1 MSRLTDH
8 LLVISFDCLS
18 SLDFPIIEKLPNFKK
33 LLEHASYCRNVETIY
48 PSVTYPCHATIVTGK
63 FPRNHGIVNNT
74 FLQPGRVSPDW
85 YWHRRH
91 VKSTTLYDEAKKAG
105 MKTAALLWPVTA
117 KANIDYN
124 MPEIFANRPWQN
136 QIFVSLFNGSPL
148 YQLEMNRK
156 FGHLRNGLNQP
167 ELDDF
172 VLESTVETIK
182 TKQPNLMLVHFV
194 DLDSQR
200 HYHGFSSDEAM
211 AALLRHDERLGRI
224 INALEETGIYD
235 KTTIIALGDHSA
247 LDESKA
253 VKPNVLLK
261 KAGLITVNHE
271 GKVLDWKAYCKSC
284 DGSAYIYLKDKNDTK
299 TQEQVRALLTE
310 LRENE
315 ENGIERILS
324 TSEAKEKGAD
334 DNATFMIEARLGYYF
349 KENLEGEYIDEIKA
363 EDVREKRYTYA
374 SHGYSPEKEN
384 YTTVLIASGKG
395 IRPNIEIPDMHLVDE
410 GPTFARLLGLDL
422 GKTDGHV
429 IEELLSDRGHGDGS
443 PGSRDR
449 RDGSSGSI

>member
-1 MSRLTDH
+1 MARLTDH

-48 PSVTYPCHATIVTGK
+48 PSVTYPCHATIVTGRYPK
-63 FPRNHGIVNNT
+63 NHGIVNNT
-74 FLQPGRVSPDW
+74 FLQPGRTSPDW
-85 YWHRRH
+85 YWHRHH
-91 VKSTTLYDEAKKAG
+91 VKGTTLYDEAKRAG

-124 MPEIFANRPWQN
+124 MPEIFANRPWHN
-136 QIFVSLFNGSPL
+136 QIFVSLFNGSPF
-148 YQLEMNRK
+148 YQLNMNRK

-182 TKQPNLMLVHFV
+182 TKKPHLMLVHFV

-200 HYHGFSSDEAM
+200 HYHGFSSEEAV
-211 AALLRHDERLGRI
+211 AALLRHDERLGKMM
-224 INALEETGIYD
+224 NALKESGIFE

-261 KAGLITVNHE
+261 KAGLISVNNE
-271 GKVLDWKAYCKSC
+271 DKVIDWKAYCKSC
-284 DGSAYIYLKDKNDTK
+284 DGSAYIYIKDQNDTK
-299 TQEQVRALLTE
+299 THAQVKDLLTE
-310 LRENE
+310 LSNNE
-315 ENGIERILS
+315 DNGIERILS
-324 TSEAKEKGAD
+324 SSEAKEKGAD
-334 DNATFMIEARLGYYF
+334 DNAAFMLEARLGYYF
-349 KENLEGEYIDEIKA
+349 KELLDGEYIDDIQA
-363 EDVREKRYTYA
+363 EDVREKRYTFA

-395 IRPNIEIPDMHLVDE
+395 IRPNIEIPAMKLVDE

-422 GKTDGHV
+422 GETDGHV
-429 IEELLSDRGHGDGS
+429 VEDLLD
-443 PGSRDR
+443 
-449 RDGSSGSI
+449 IN

>member
-33 LLEHASYCRNVETIY
+33 LLEQASYCRNVETIY

-74 FLQPGRVSPDW
+74 FIQPGRLSPDW

-124 MPEIFANRPWQN
+124 MPEIFANRPWHN
-136 QIFVSLFNGSPL
+136 QILVSLFNGSPL

-182 TKQPNLMLVHFV
+182 TKKPNLMLVHFV

-211 AALLRHDERLGRI
+211 AALRRHDERLGRMM
-224 INALEETGIYD
+224 NALKESGIFE
-235 KTTIIALGDHSA
+235 KTTIIVLGDHSA

-261 KAGLITVNHE
+261 KAGLISVNK
-271 GKVLDWKAYCKSC
+271 GKVIDWKAYCKSC
-284 DGSAYIYLKDKNDTK
+284 DGSAYIYIKDKNDTK
-299 TQEQVRALLTE
+299 TQEQVNALFTE
-310 LRENE
+310 LSKNE
-315 ENGIERILS
+315 DNGIEHILS
-324 TSEAKEKGAD
+324 SRETKQKGAD
-334 DNATFMIEARLGYYF
+334 DNATLMLEARLGYYF
-349 KENLEGEYIDEIKA
+349 KEQLEGEYIDEIQA
-363 EDVREKRYTYA
+363 EDVREKRYTFA

-395 IRPNIEIPDMHLVDE
+395 IRPNIEIPAMNLVDE

-422 GKTDGHV
+422 GETDGRV
-429 IEELLSDRGHGDGS
+429 VEDLLDHGGHGDRS
-443 PGSRDR
+443 PGSV
-449 RDGSSGSI
+449 SFK

>member
-1 MSRLTDH
+1 MSRLTEH

-33 LLEHASYCRNVETIY
+33 LLEHASYCPNVETIY

-63 FPRNHGIVNNT
+63 YPRNHGIVNNT
-74 FLQPGRVSPDW
+74 FLQPGRPSPDW

-124 MPEIFANRPWQN
+124 MPEIFANRPWHN
-136 QIFVSLFNGSPL
+136 QIVVSLFNGSPL

-182 TKQPNLMLVHFV
+182 TKRPHLMLVHFV
-194 DLDSQR
+194 DLDSHR
-200 HYHGFSSDEAM
+200 HYHGFSSEEAM
-211 AALLRHDERLGRI
+211 AALRRHDERLGRI
-224 INALEETGIYD
+224 MIALKESGIFE
-235 KTTIIALGDHSA
+235 KTTIIAVGDHSA
-247 LDESKA
+247 LDESRA
-253 VKPNVLLK
+253 VKPNVLLN
-261 KAGLITVNHE
+261 KAGLISVNNE
-271 GKVLDWKAYCKSC
+271 GKLIDWKAYCQSC
-284 DGSAYIYLKDKNDTK
+284 DGSAYIYIKDQNDTK
-299 TQEQVRALLTE
+299 THGQVKALLTE
-310 LRENE
+310 LSNNE
-315 ENGIERILS
+315 DNGIERILS
-324 TSEAKEKGAD
+324 RSEAKEKGAN
-334 DNATFMIEARLGYYF
+334 DNAAFMLEARLGYYF
-349 KENLEGEYIDEIKA
+349 KEQHDGEYIDEIKA
-363 EDVREKRYTYA
+363 EDVREKRYTFA

-395 IRPNIEIPDMHLVDE
+395 IRPNIEIPAMHLVDE
-410 GPTFARLLGLDL
+410 GPTFARLLGLNL
-422 GKTDGHV
+422 GETDGQV
-429 IEELLSDRGHGDGS
+429 VEDLLD
-443 PGSRDR
+443 
-449 RDGSSGSI
+449 IN

>member
-1 MSRLTDH
+1 MSRLTEH

-18 SLDFPIIEKLPNFKK
+18 SLDFPIIKELPHFKK
-33 LLEHASYCRNVETIY
+33 LLEHASFCRNVETIY

-74 FLQPGRVSPDW
+74 FLQPGRLSPDW

-91 VKSTTLYDEAKKAG
+91 IRGTTLYDEAKKAG

-124 MPEIFANRPWQN
+124 MPEIFANRPWHN
-136 QIFVSLFNGSPL
+136 QIFVSLFNGTPI

-167 ELDDF
+167 ELDNF

-182 TKQPNLMLVHFV
+182 TKKPNLMLVHFV

-211 AALLRHDERLGRI
+211 EALRRHDERLGKI
-224 INALEETGIYD
+224 MNALKESGIFE
-235 KTTIIALGDHSA
+235 KTTIVALGDHSA

-253 VKPNVLLK
+253 VKLNVLLRK
-261 KAGLITVNHE
+261 SGLITVNSD
-271 GKVLDWKAYCKSC
+271 GKIIDWKAYCKSC
-284 DGSAYIYLKDKNDTK
+284 DGSAYIYMKDKDDTVVK
-299 TQEQVRALLTE
+299 DKVKVLLTN
-310 LRENE
+310 LIENE
-315 ENGIERILS
+315 DSGIERILS
-324 TSEAKEKGAD
+324 SSEAKEKGAD
-334 DNATFMIEARLGYYF
+334 DKAAFMIEARLGYYF
-349 KENLEGEYIDEIKA
+349 KEQHDGEYIDYIQV
-363 EDVREKRYTYA
+363 EDVREKRYTFA

-384 YTTVLIASGKG
+384 YTTMVIASGKG
-395 IRPNIEIPDMHLVDE
+395 IRPNIEIPSMHLIDE
-410 GPTFARLLGLDL
+410 GPTFARLLGLNL
-422 GKTDGHV
+422 GQTDGRV
-429 IEELLSDRGHGDGS
+429 IEEILWDHGDGS
-443 PGSRDR
+443 PGSD
-449 RDGSSGSI
+449 

>member
-33 LLEHASYCRNVETIY
+33 LLEQASYCRNVETIY

-74 FLQPGRVSPDW
+74 FIQPGRLSPDW

-124 MPEIFANRPWQN
+124 MPEIFANRPWQH
-136 QIFVSLFNGSPL
+136 QILVSLFNGSPL

-156 FGHLRNGLNQP
+156 FGHLRNGLHQP

-182 TKQPNLMLVHFV
+182 TKMPNLMLVHFV

-211 AALLRHDERLGRI
+211 AALHRHDERLGRI
-224 INALEETGIYD
+224 MNALQESGNLE
-235 KTTIIALGDHSA
+235 KTTIVALGDHSA

-253 VKPNVLLK
+253 VKPNVLFRK
-261 KAGLITVNHE
+261 NGLISVNE
-271 GKVLDWKAYCKSC
+271 KGKVIDWKAYCKSC

-299 TQEQVRALLTE
+299 THEQVKALLAE
-310 LRENE
+310 LSKNE
-315 ENGIERILS
+315 DNGIERILS
-324 TSEAKEKGAD
+324 SSEAEAKGAD
-334 DNATFMIEARLGYYF
+334 DKAAFMIEARLGYYF
-349 KENLEGEYIDEIKA
+349 KEQLEGEYIDEI
-363 EDVREKRYTYA
+363 EEVDVREKRYTFA

-384 YTTVLIASGKG
+384 YTTVLIAAGKG
-395 IRPNIEIPDMHLVDE
+395 IRPNFEIPAMHLVDE

-422 GKTDGHV
+422 GETDGRV
-429 IEELLSDRGHGDGS
+429 VDELLD
-443 PGSRDR
+443 
-449 RDGSSGSI
+449 IN